1 MILRL
6 MFYRF
11 LRFIITFVNTH
22 TIYELNAKR
31 YRNGEET
38 VETMCTSSLQPRPS
52 QQARWKTETV
62 DNRMREIS
70 HKRGALSVVIGGF
83 KRAMT
88 CHSHQNNIPFAWQSR
103 FHERIIRNTDE
114 MNHIAEYIEN
124 NVAKW
129 DLDKLNKTNNDVRI

>member
-1 MILRL
+1 
-6 MFYRF
+6 
-11 LRFIITFVNTH
+11 
-22 TIYELNAKR
+22 
-31 YRNGEET
+31 
-38 VETMCTSSLQPRPS
+38 
-52 QQARWKTETV
+52 
-62 DNRMREIS
+62 MREIS

-88 CHSHQNNIPFAWQSR
+88 CYSRQNNIPFAWQSR